1 MSKNGH
7 KSKQEEALEF
17 LDNLDNLDQPPP
29 STNEP
34 TAAGGTGGE
43 ADVLAFIDEITAKSA
58 EPTRTH
64 IERAPSR
71 AGTPGPAGLRK
82 STERVKVGGLPA
94 SKGLSPSPSVSR
106 LPDSSPSAPS
116 AATKNAGG
124 SGGGWGWGSVWST
137 ASTALQ
143 QARSVVDEQVK
154 NLPAPEQAA
163 KWREGVLEYAKNAKL
178 DQLGAARLE
187 ELRRVG
193 LNAFTDILNTVAP
206 PISEHEVLKVWL
218 SHDLQGYDGIE
229 SLVYK
234 SLARVMEQ
242 VEGGDLIVNKGG
254 ETKPREDAADSGK
267 RDMHAVEGLEAAL
280 KLAQTDIEDCV
291 KSNKAPESAPAPSAQ
306 NPTTTVYVY
315 LRIQPYTTTVTLP
328 AASTPASSES
338 KTITNLQFL
347 LYLNDPAHSLT
358 HTTITQAVPGAWLD
372 VWDEFD
378 WVEDLVA
385 EALRVGVE
393 VVGQEYIVA
402 RMGWM
407 NPKQDDA
414 DEETPE
420 VQVTSPPPV

>member
-1 MSKNGH
+1 MSKA
-7 KSKQEEALEF
+7 KTKQEEALAF
-17 LDNLDNLDQPPP
+17 LDDLDNLDPPPP
-29 STNEP
+29 SSTNDP
-34 TAAGGTGGE
+34 SANAGGGTGGE

-82 STERVKVGGLPA
+82 STERVKVGGLP
-94 SKGLSPSPSVSR
+94 SNKGASPSPSVSR
-106 LPDSSPSAPS
+106 LPESASASTSAPAES
-116 AATKNAGG
+116 KTG
-124 SGGGWGWGSVWST
+124 GGGWGWGSVWST
-137 ASTALQ
+137 ASTAIQ
-143 QARSVVDEQVK
+143 QARTVVDEQVK

-163 KWREGVLEYAKNAKL
+163 KWREGVLEYAKNANL
-178 DQLGAARLE
+178 DKLGAARLE

-193 LNAFTDILNTVAP
+193 MGALTDILNTVAP

-229 SLVYK
+229 SLAYK

-242 VEGGDLIVNKGG
+242 IEGGDLVVNKGG
-254 ETKPREDAADSGK
+254 ESKPKENAADTK
-267 RDMHAVEGLEAAL
+267 RDMQAVEGLEAAL
-280 KLAQTDIEDCV
+280 KLAQSDIEECV
-291 KSNKAPESAPAPSAQ
+291 KANKAPESTPAPSAQ

-315 LRIQPYTTTVTLP
+315 LRIQPYTTSLTLP
-328 AASTPASSES
+328 SSTPSSTTEP

-347 LYLNDPAHSLT
+347 LYLNDPVHSLT
-358 HTTITQAVPGAWLD
+358 HTTITQAVPGTWLD

-407 NPKQDDA
+407 NRNQETA
-414 DEETPE
+414 EEETPE
-420 VQVTSPPPV
+420 VQVTSPGS